1 MNKIEWIT
9 NKNLTLTSA
18 YNYCQSIAKQKN
30 PFLYFVSSFFE
41 DKNKFKAFCST
52 YASMRILDDYVDS
65 IKNRAKLNR
74 YEKIFYLKEIS
85 KWENLITDCYN
96 GKRVEDPILLALSD
110 TFKTFNVSLSPWTN
124 LASAMRWDIENSR
137 FNTFKDFLKYTEGA
151 AIAPATVFTSVL
163 AAQEDGD
170 EYDCFVSVANPYLYS
185 KDLAIFCYLTH
196 ILRDVSIDLE
206 LGEDGL
212 IYLPLEDLDN
222 YSISKNDLWNFKNS
236 KSINANFK
244 QLMKHQIQRADKFR
258 EEGKAM
264 LDKLFIKLD
273 PDCKFIMN
281 LLVSLYER
289 SMDKIVKVGYNIF
302 NGEHRLDNAEI
313 LSTTIYNARKH
324 SISGLRTFLLG
335 FKAIKMNLPRF
346 QHLNT

>member
-1 MNKIEWIT
+1 MNTIEWE
-9 NKNLTLTSA
+9 NSKNLNLTYS
-18 YNYCQSIAKQKN
+18 YHYCENIAKQKN

-52 YASMRILDDYVDS
+52 YASMRILDDYIDS
-65 IKNRAKLNR
+65 IKNRTKLNR

-85 KWENLITDCYN
+85 KWETLITDCYN
-96 GKRVEDPILLALSD
+96 GKRVENPILLALAD
-110 TFKTFNVSLSPWTN
+110 TFKTFNVQLSPWAN
-124 LASAMRWDIENSR
+124 LATAMRWDIENSR
-137 FNTFKDFLKYTEGA
+137 FNTFKDFLEYTEGA

-163 AAQEDGD
+163 AAREIGD
-170 EYDCFVSVANPYLYS
+170 EYDCFVNVNDPYIYS

-206 LGEDGL
+206 LSEDGL

-222 YSISKNDLWNFKNS
+222 FSISENDLWNFKNS

-244 QLMKHQIQRADKFR
+244 RLMMHQIQRAGKFR
-258 EEGKAM
+258 ETGRAI
-264 LDKLFIKLD
+264 LDTFFKKLE
-273 PDCKFIMN
+273 PDCKFIMS

-302 NGEHRLDNAEI
+302 NGEHKLDDTEI
-313 LSTTIYNARKH
+313 LWTTLYNAREH
-324 SISGLRTFLLG
+324 SMGGLRTLLLG
-335 FKAIKMNLPRF
+335 YKAIKMNMSRF
-346 QHLNT
+346 NHLHT